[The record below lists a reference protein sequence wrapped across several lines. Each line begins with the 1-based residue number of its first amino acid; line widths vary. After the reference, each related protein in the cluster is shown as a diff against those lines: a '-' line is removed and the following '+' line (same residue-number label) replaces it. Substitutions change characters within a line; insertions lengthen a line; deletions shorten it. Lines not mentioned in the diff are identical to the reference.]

1 MKIAITTTPA
11 VVPTAIGTVFL
22 FSLSPPS
29 VDGELLA
36 IGLSSIELEPSTV
49 GVELVVVGLSVGGT
63 VGVELVVVG
72 LSVGRTVG
80 VELVVVGLSVGG
92 ISSLKQYDLLACV
105 LMGH

>member
-1 MKIAITTTPA
+1 MITLRIMVKIAITMTPA

-22 FSLSPPS
+22 SPPS

-36 IGLSSIELEPSTV
+36 LGLSSIELEPSTV
-49 GVELVVVGLSVGGT
+49 GVELVIVGLSVGGT

-72 LSVGRTVG
+72 LSVGGT
-80 VELVVVGLSVGG
+80 
-92 ISSLKQYDLLACV
+92 SSLKQYDLLACV